1 MLEKDLQPGEH
12 LNGIA
17 DKMGDS
23 WKNMSHLFKLENSEV
38 EDIIN
43 GANQNNPKRQRL

>member
-1 MLEKDLQPGEH
+1 MLKKDLQSGEH
-12 LNGIA
+12 LCAIA

-23 WKNMSHLFKLENSEV
+23 WKNMSHLLQLTDSEV